1 MWICPRSQNTFTDE
15 MEAEMKKIYGY
26 ARVSTKDQNL
36 DRQLI
41 ALREFGIDDRDI
53 IREKASGKSLN
64 REAYQTLR
72 NQLLREGDT
81 LVIVALDRL
90 SRNKLHIKQELEYY
104 RGLNIRVMVLDM
116 PTTLCQ
122 VNEGQEWI
130 IEMINA
136 ILVEVLASLAEQE
149 RVKTLTRQAE
159 GIEAAKLQGKHLGR
173 PKMKIPEGWD
183 NIYMLWK
190 SGEITAVEAMKRSG
204 LKKSTFYKLAKL
216 TNENPAE

>member
-1 MWICPRSQNTFTDE
+1 MR
-15 MEAEMKKIYGY
+15 KIYGY
-26 ARVSTKDQNL
+26 ARVSSKDQNL

-41 ALREFGIDDRDI
+41 ALRDFGIDDRDI

-81 LVIVALDRL
+81 LVIVSLDRL

-104 RGLNIRVMVLDM
+104 RSRNIRVMILDM

-136 ILVEVLASLAEQE
+136 ILIEVLASMAEQE
-149 RVKTLTRQAE
+149 RIRTLNRQAE
-159 GIEAAKLQGKHLGR
+159 GILAAQLQGKHLGR
-173 PKMKIPEGWD
+173 PKMNIPKGWGE
-183 NIYMLWK
+183 IYMLWK
-190 SGEITAVEAMKRSG
+190 LGEITAVEAMKRSG

-216 TNENPAE
+216 TDETIHGEIRSESAVDSLQFI

>member
-1 MWICPRSQNTFTDE
+1 
-15 MEAEMKKIYGY
+15 MKKIYGY

-41 ALREFGIDDRDI
+41 ALRAFGIDDRDI

-81 LVIVALDRL
+81 LVIAALDRL

-104 RGLNIRVMVLDM
+104 RGRNIRVMVLDM

>member
-1 MWICPRSQNTFTDE
+1 
-15 MEAEMKKIYGY
+15 MKKIYGY

-41 ALREFGIDDRDI
+41 ALRDFGIDDRDI

-81 LVIVALDRL
+81 LVIVSLDRL

-104 RGLNIRVMVLDM
+104 RSRNIRVMILDM

-136 ILVEVLASLAEQE
+136 ILIEVLASMAEQE
-149 RVKTLTRQAE
+149 RIRTLNRQAE
-159 GIEAAKLQGKHLGR
+159 GILAAKLQGKHLGR
-173 PKMKIPEGWD
+173 PKMKIPEGWGE
-183 NIYMLWK
+183 IYSLWK
-190 SGEITAVEAMKRSG
+190 SDEITAVEAMKRSG

-216 TNENPAE
+216 TDENYPW

>member
-1 MWICPRSQNTFTDE
+1 MRK
-15 MEAEMKKIYGY
+15 MYGY
-26 ARVSTKDQNL
+26 ARVSSKDQNL

-64 REAYQTLR
+64 REAYHTLR

-81 LVIVALDRL
+81 LVIVSLDRL

-104 RGLNIRVMVLDM
+104 RSRNIRVMILDM

-136 ILVEVLASLAEQE
+136 ILIEVLASMAEQE
-149 RVKTLTRQAE
+149 RIRTLNRQAE
-159 GIEAAKLQGKHLGR
+159 GILAAKLQGKHLGR
-173 PKMKIPEGWD
+173 PKMKIPEGWGE
-183 NIYMLWK
+183 IYSLWK
-190 SGEITAVEAMKRSG
+190 SDEITAVEAMKRSG
-204 LKKSTFYKLAKL
+204 LKKSTFYKLVKL
-216 TNENPAE
+216 TDENYPW

>member
-1 MWICPRSQNTFTDE
+1 

-104 RGLNIRVMVLDM
+104 RGRNIRVMVLDM

-190 SGEITAVEAMKRSG
+190 SGEITAVEAMRKSN

-216 TNENPAE
+216 TDENSEE

>member
-1 MWICPRSQNTFTDE
+1 
-15 MEAEMKKIYGY
+15 MKKIYGY

-104 RGLNIRVMVLDM
+104 RGRNIRVMVLDM

-216 TNENPAE
+216 TDENSEE

>member
-1 MWICPRSQNTFTDE
+1 
-15 MEAEMKKIYGY
+15 MKKIYGY

-36 DRQLI
+36 DRQLL

-104 RGLNIRVMVLDM
+104 RGRNIRVMVLDM

-173 PKMKIPEGWD
+173 PKMKIPEEWD

-190 SGEITAVEAMKRSG
+190 SGEITAVEAMRKSN

-216 TNENPAE
+216 TDENSE

>member
-1 MWICPRSQNTFTDE
+1 
-15 MEAEMKKIYGY
+15 MKKIYGY
-26 ARVSTKDQNL
+26 AWVSTKDQNL

-104 RGLNIRVMVLDM
+104 RGRNIRVMVLDM

-173 PKMKIPEGWD
+173 PKVKIPEGWD

-190 SGEITAVEAMKRSG
+190 SGEITAVEAMRKSN

-216 TNENPAE
+216 TDENSEE

>member
-1 MWICPRSQNTFTDE
+1 
-15 MEAEMKKIYGY
+15 MKKTYGY

-36 DRQLI
+36 DRQLK
-41 ALREFGIDDRDI
+41 ALRDYGIDDRDI
-53 IREKASGKSLN
+53 IREKASGKTLN

-81 LVIVALDRL
+81 LVIISLDRL

-104 RGLNIRVMVLDM
+104 RSRSIRVMILDM

-136 ILVEVLASLAEQE
+136 ILIEVLASMAEQE
-149 RVKTLTRQAE
+149 RIRTLNRQAE
-159 GIEAAKLQGKHLGR
+159 GILAAKEQGKHLGR
-173 PKMKIPEGWD
+173 PKMKVPDGWTE
-183 NIYMLWK
+183 IYTLWK
-190 SGEITAVEAMKRSG
+190 CNEITAVEAMKRTG
-204 LKKSTFYKLAKL
+204 LKKSTFYKLVKL
-216 TNENPAE
+216 TEETFLE

>member
-1 MWICPRSQNTFTDE
+1 
-15 MEAEMKKIYGY
+15 MKKIYGY

-53 IREKASGKSLN
+53 IQEKASGKSLN

-104 RGLNIRVMVLDM
+104 RGRNIRVMVLDM

-173 PKMKIPEGWD
+173 PKVKIPEGWD

-190 SGEITAVEAMKRSG
+190 SGEITAVEAMRKSN

-216 TNENPAE
+216 TDENSEE

>member
-1 MWICPRSQNTFTDE
+1 MRK
-15 MEAEMKKIYGY
+15 MYGY
-26 ARVSTKDQNL
+26 ARVSSKDQNL

-41 ALREFGIDDRDI
+41 ALRDFGIDDRDI
-53 IREKASGKSLN
+53 IREKASSKSLN

-81 LVIVALDRL
+81 LVIVSLDRL

-104 RGLNIRVMVLDM
+104 RSRNIRVMILDM

-122 VNEGQEWI
+122 VNEGQE
-130 IEMINA
+130 MINA
-136 ILVEVLASLAEQE
+136 ILIEVLASMAEQE
-149 RVKTLTRQAE
+149 RIRTLNRQAE
-159 GIEAAKLQGKHLGR
+159 GILAAQLQGKHLGR
-173 PKMKIPEGWD
+173 PKMKIPEGWSE
-183 NIYMLWK
+183 IYMLWK

-216 TNENPAE
+216 TDENYPW

>member
-1 MWICPRSQNTFTDE
+1 
-15 MEAEMKKIYGY
+15 MKKIYGY

-41 ALREFGIDDRDI
+41 ALRAFGIDDRDI
-53 IREKASGKSLN
+53 IWEKASGKSLN

-72 NQLLREGDT
+72 NQLLWEGDT

-104 RGLNIRVMVLDM
+104 RGHNIRVMVLDM

>member
-1 MWICPRSQNTFTDE
+1 
-15 MEAEMKKIYGY
+15 MKKIYGY

-36 DRQLI
+36 DRQLV
-41 ALREFGIDDRDI
+41 ALKEFGIDDRDI

-104 RGLNIRVMVLDM
+104 RGRNIRVMVLDM

-173 PKMKIPEGWD
+173 PKVKIPEGWD

-190 SGEITAVEAMKRSG
+190 SGEITAVEAMRKSN

-216 TNENPAE
+216 TDENSEE

>member
-1 MWICPRSQNTFTDE
+1 
-15 MEAEMKKIYGY
+15 MKKIYGY

-41 ALREFGIDDRDI
+41 ALRAFGIDDRDI

-104 RGLNIRVMVLDM
+104 RGRNIRVMVLDM

-216 TNENPAE
+216 TDENSEE

>member
-1 MWICPRSQNTFTDE
+1 

-81 LVIVALDRL
+81 LAIVALDRL

-104 RGLNIRVMVLDM
+104 RGRNIRVMVLDM

-190 SGEITAVEAMKRSG
+190 SGEITAVEAMRKSN

-216 TNENPAE
+216 TDENSEE

>member
-1 MWICPRSQNTFTDE
+1 
-15 MEAEMKKIYGY
+15 MEDEMKKIYGY

-36 DRQLI
+36 DRQLV
-41 ALREFGIDDRDI
+41 ALKEFGIDDRDI

-104 RGLNIRVMVLDM
+104 RGRNIRVMVLDM

-122 VNEGQEWI
+122 VSEGQEWI

-190 SGEITAVEAMKRSG
+190 SGEITAVEAMRKSN

-216 TNENPAE
+216 TDENSEE

>member
-1 MWICPRSQNTFTDE
+1 
-15 MEAEMKKIYGY
+15 MKKIYGY

-41 ALREFGIDDRDI
+41 ALRDFGIDDRDV
-53 IREKASGKSLN
+53 IREKASGKSLD

-81 LVIVALDRL
+81 LVIVSLDRL

-104 RGLNIRVMVLDM
+104 RSRNIRVMILDM
-116 PTTLCQ
+116 PTTLCE

-136 ILVEVLASLAEQE
+136 ILIEVLASMAEQE
-149 RVKTLTRQAE
+149 RIRTLNRQAD
-159 GIEAAKLQGKHLGR
+159 GILAAKALGKHLGR
-173 PKMKIPEGWD
+173 PKMMVPDGWTE
-183 NIYMLWK
+183 IYTLWK
-190 SGEITAVEAMKRSG
+190 GNEITAVEAMKRTG
-204 LKKSTFYKLAKL
+204 LKKSTFYKLVKL
-216 TNENPAE
+216 TEETFIE

>member
-1 MWICPRSQNTFTDE
+1 
-15 MEAEMKKIYGY
+15 MKKIYGY

-104 RGLNIRVMVLDM
+104 RGRNIRVMVLDM

-183 NIYMLWK
+183 NIYKLWK
-190 SGEITAVEAMKRSG
+190 SGEITAVEAMRKSN

-216 TNENPAE
+216 TDENSEE

>member
-1 MWICPRSQNTFTDE
+1 
-15 MEAEMKKIYGY
+15 MKKIYGY

-41 ALREFGIDDRDI
+41 ALRAFGIDDRDI
-53 IREKASGKSLN
+53 IQEKASGKSLN

-104 RGLNIRVMVLDM
+104 RGRNIRVMVLDM

-173 PKMKIPEGWD
+173 PMMKIPEGWD

-204 LKKSTFYKLAKL
+204 LKKSTFYKLTKL

>member
-1 MWICPRSQNTFTDE
+1 
-15 MEAEMKKIYGY
+15 MKKIYGY

-41 ALREFGIDDRDI
+41 ALRDFGIDDRDV
-53 IREKASGKSLN
+53 IREKASGKSLD

-81 LVIVALDRL
+81 LVIVSLDRL

-104 RGLNIRVMVLDM
+104 RSRNIRVMILDM
-116 PTTLCQ
+116 PTTLCE

-136 ILVEVLASLAEQE
+136 ILIEVLASMAEQE
-149 RVKTLTRQAE
+149 RIRTLNRQAD
-159 GIEAAKLQGKHLGR
+159 GILAAKALGKHLGR
-173 PKMKIPEGWD
+173 PKMMVPDGWTE
-183 NIYMLWK
+183 IYTLWK
-190 SGEITAVEAMKRSG
+190 GNEITAVEAMKRTG
-204 LKKSTFYKLAKL
+204 LKKSTFYKLVKL
-216 TNENPAE
+216 TEDTFVE

>member
-1 MWICPRSQNTFTDE
+1 
-15 MEAEMKKIYGY
+15 MKKIYGY

-41 ALREFGIDDRDI
+41 ALRAFGIDDRDI

-104 RGLNIRVMVLDM
+104 RGRNIRVMVLDM

-216 TNENPAE
+216 TNENLSLIHI

>member
-1 MWICPRSQNTFTDE
+1 
-15 MEAEMKKIYGY
+15 MKKIYGY

-36 DRQLI
+36 DRQLV
-41 ALREFGIDDRDI
+41 ALKEFGIDDRDI

-104 RGLNIRVMVLDM
+104 RGRNIRVMVLDM

-190 SGEITAVEAMKRSG
+190 SGEITAVEAMRKSN

-216 TNENPAE
+216 TDENSDE

>member
-1 MWICPRSQNTFTDE
+1 
-15 MEAEMKKIYGY
+15 MKKIYGY

-90 SRNKLHIKQELEYY
+90 SRNKVQF
-104 RGLNIRVMVLDM
+104 
-116 PTTLCQ
+116 
-122 VNEGQEWI
+122 
-130 IEMINA
+130 
-136 ILVEVLASLAEQE
+136 
-149 RVKTLTRQAE
+149 TRDYT
-159 GIEAAKLQGKHLGR
+159 G
-173 PKMKIPEGWD
+173 
-183 NIYMLWK
+183 
-190 SGEITAVEAMKRSG
+190 
-204 LKKSTFYKLAKL
+204 
-216 TNENPAE
+216 

>member
-1 MWICPRSQNTFTDE
+1 
-15 MEAEMKKIYGY
+15 MKKIYGY

-41 ALREFGIDDRDI
+41 ALRAFGIDDRDI

-104 RGLNIRVMVLDM
+104 RGRNIRVMVLDM

-190 SGEITAVEAMKRSG
+190 SGEITAVEAMRKSN

-216 TNENPAE
+216 TDENSEE

>member
-1 MWICPRSQNTFTDE
+1 
-15 MEAEMKKIYGY
+15 MKKMYGY

-41 ALREFGIDDRDI
+41 ALRDFGIDDRDI
-53 IREKASGKSLN
+53 IREKASGKSLE

-104 RGLNIRVMVLDM
+104 RGRNIRVMVLDM

-130 IEMINA
+130 IEMINT

-149 RVKTLTRQAE
+149 RVRNLTRQAE
-159 GIEAAKLQGKHLGR
+159 GISAAKLKGKHLGR
-173 PKMKIPEGWD
+173 PKTQLPEGWEE
-183 NIYMLWK
+183 IYTRWK
-190 SGEITAVEAMKRSG
+190 ANEITAVEAMKRSG
-204 LKKSTFYKLAKL
+204 LKKSTFYKLVKQ
-216 TNENPAE
+216 TENS